1 MTKTTKIITA
11 LSIGAIVAFAIITI
25 KHKKHA
31 LADIPTMKSY
41 AVVVS
46 ALKTKNEPITL
57 TLPYIA
63 TLMSDATSIISS
75 KFPARVESIMQSGST
90 VSKGDTLVSLDTQD
104 LKDKQKEVQLQIDS
118 TKVLLLAKKT
128 ALETAQASHERTTA
142 LMRVKAAPQ
151 EKFDNEVSKIQGI
164 KAAIDTLKNKIK
176 ILHLTLD
183 ELNHSLSY
191 GKILA
196 TKNCKVS
203 KTFVHLGDMAM
214 PGKPLLE
221 VEGNGEK
228 YIVLRMAEDKAAKAV
243 IVDGQTYPLKSLHHT
258 FNGLLEY
265 RADINTTR
273 VSGERVT
280 LALVTYTGT
289 GMKLP
294 LNALLQ
300 KEGKNY
306 CFVVKG
312 NYADAKEVHII
323 ARGENAVVVTGL
335 KEGEKIVLAKPD
347 LLLQILGGKPVHI
360 LPSEEQ

>member
-11 LSIGAIVAFAIITI
+11 LLIGVIVAFAIISI

-46 ALKTKNEPITL
+46 TLKTKKEPVRL

-63 TLMSDATSIISS
+63 TLMSDATTIVSS

-90 VSKGDTLVSLDTQD
+90 VKKGDTLVVLDTHD
-104 LKDKQKEVQLQIDS
+104 LKDKEKEIELQIDS
-118 TKVLLLAKKT
+118 TKVTLLAKKT
-128 ALETAQASHERTTA
+128 ALSTAQASHERTKE

-151 EKFDNEVSKIQGI
+151 EKFDREVSTIQSITAGI
-164 KAAIDTLKNKIK
+164 ETLTNKIK
-176 ILHLTLD
+176 ILHLSLD
-183 ELNHSLSY
+183 DINHSLGY
-191 GKILA
+191 GKIQA
-196 TKNCKVS
+196 TQNGMVS

-221 VEGNGEK
+221 IEGEGEK
-228 YIVLRMAEDKAAKAV
+228 YIILRMPDDKTDKAVV
-243 IVDGQTYPLKSLHHT
+243 IDDQVYPLHALHHT

-273 VSGERVT
+273 ISGERIT
-280 LALVTYTGT
+280 LSLVTYTGT
-289 GMKLP
+289 GITVP

-306 CFVVKG
+306 CFVVQG
-312 NYADAKEVHII
+312 TQADAKEVHIV
-323 ARGENAVVVTGL
+323 ARGENAVVITGL
-335 KEGEKIVLAKPD
+335 KEGEQIVLAKPD
-347 LLLQILGGKPVHI
+347 LLLQILGGKPVHV